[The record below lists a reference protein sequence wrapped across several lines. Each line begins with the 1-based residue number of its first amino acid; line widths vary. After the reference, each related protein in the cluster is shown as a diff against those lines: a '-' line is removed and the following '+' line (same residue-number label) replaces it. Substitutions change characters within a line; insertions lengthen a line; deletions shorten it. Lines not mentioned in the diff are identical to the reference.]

1 MKIKKGSHS
10 TIPTDVEI
18 SVSNVLATY
27 VELNTAATKKNL
39 QALASYAGD
48 TSSQINTTGAAGQS
62 VLDIL
67 EAVPELD
74 IPFSVYLS
82 MLPPMR
88 IRQYSISSSP
98 REVPNVA
105 SVTFSLADDGT
116 GLHPGVA
123 TNYLKSL
130 KPGST
135 VQVSIRKSPAPFHL
149 PTDPSTPILMLCAG
163 TGIAPFRGF
172 VQDRAIK
179 IASAASE
186 GKSADLAPAVLM
198 IGCRDPAVDAV
209 HADELRKWES
219 QGAVKIYYAYSRKP
233 DESDGCKY
241 VQDRMWREREE
252 VLKLFR
258 EGAKAFICGSSA
270 VGKGVNETACKI
282 AFEDSER
289 LGMNKTMEQIETWW
303 NDLRGERYAVDVFD

>member
-1 MKIKKGSHS
+1 MKIKKGCHS

-18 SVSNVLATY
+18 SISIVLASY

-39 QALASYAGD
+39 QTLASYAGD
-48 TSSQINTTGAAGQS
+48 RASQINTTGAGGQS

-67 EAVPELD
+67 EEVPELD

-98 REVPNVA
+98 RGEANVA

-116 GLHPGVA
+116 DLHPGVA
-123 TNYLKSL
+123 TNYLKGL

-135 VQVSIRKSPAPFHL
+135 VQVSVRKSPVPFHL
-149 PTDPSTPILMLCAG
+149 PTDPSTPILMVCAG

-172 VQDRAIK
+172 VQDRAIR
-179 IASAASE
+179 IASAASQ

-198 IGCRDPAVDAV
+198 IGCRDPAVDAI

-233 DESDGCKY
+233 EESDGCKY
-241 VQDRMWREREE
+241 AQDRLWREREE

-258 EGAKAFICGSSA
+258 DGAKVFICGSSA

-282 AFEDSER
+282 AFESSEK
-289 LGMNKTMEQIETWW
+289 LGRNRTMEQTEEWW
-303 NDLRGERYAVDVFD
+303 NGLRGERYAVDVFD